1 MYLTFLFATGDNIKF
16 QVTVT
21 MLASQA
27 TEKEEKVFRS
37 SDTSSTFRVKLLAH
51 LNLYR
56 VKKKKNRILEYS
68 AKIQKSSKLWH
79 QHQLIG
85 KLVTLQY
92 KQVISGQSGEF

>member
-37 SDTSSTFRVKLLAH
+37 SDTSSTFRVKLLAR

-56 VKKKKNRILEYS
+56 VKKKKIEYWN
-68 AKIQKSSKLWH
+68 IVQKYRNH
-79 QHQLIG
+79 PNCG
-85 KLVTLQY
+85 TN
-92 KQVISGQSGEF
+92 IS